1 MPHPPLQAG
10 NGHHR
15 RSGTD
20 GTRPCPR
27 SPGLP
32 TPRPTERTERT
43 EPAGPAER
51 IGLFGGTF
59 DPPHLG
65 HVAALRAVSRALPL
79 DRLLLVV
86 ANDPWQKSSSRA
98 VTPAEDRFAMAQAL
112 ADGMPGVEASR
123 MEIDRG
129 GPSYTVTTVE
139 ALRAEALAS
148 GRPVP
153 QIYLVIGADLLADLG
168 TWERAGDLAEMVTL
182 AVVSRPPITSGTG
195 RLRTVPPGWRL
206 EWVEGPLVDVSSSA
220 VRDVLERGGPVDEL
234 VPAAVMHCIRRRN
247 LYAVHR

>member
-1 MPHPPLQAG
+1 M
-10 NGHHR
+10 
-15 RSGTD
+15 
-20 GTRPCPR
+20 
-27 SPGLP
+27 P
-32 TPRPTERTERT
+32 TPRPP
-43 EPAGPAER
+43 EPPER

-65 HVAALRAVSRALPL
+65 HVAALRAVSTALSL

-86 ANDPWQKSSSRA
+86 ANDPWQKSSSRV
-98 VTPAEDRFAMAQAL
+98 VTPAEERYALAQAL
-112 ADGMPGVEASR
+112 AEGIPGVEASR

-139 ALRAEALAS
+139 ALRAEAVAS

-153 QIYLVIGADLLADLG
+153 QIYLVIGADLLAELG
-168 TWERAGDLAEMVTL
+168 TWERADDLRTMVTL
-182 AVVSRPPITSGTG
+182 AVVSRPPTPSPTSTPTTTTG
-195 RLRTVPPGWRL
+195 HLRTAPRGWRV
-206 EWVEGPLVDVSSSA
+206 EWVDGPLVDVSSSA

-234 VPAAVMHCIRRRN
+234 VPAAVMRCIRRRN